1 MSKPGSIV
9 PFLILNVWKK
19 VSKVVKYT
27 NTAFNNKTSLFPTAT
42 LFSSAHPE
50 TLEPERLVGKFELN
64 MPTKGLSDEACNDSY

>member
-27 NTAFNNKTSLFPTAT
+27 NTALNSKTSLLPTVT
-42 LFSSAHPE
+42 LFSSAQPE

-64 MPTKGLSDEACNDSY
+64 MPTKGFSDEACNDSY